1 MYPAVL
7 VAMVAVPLAGA
18 LVLSVS
24 RDDGRWGRWL
34 ALGAALFSLACAVVL
49 AKSFVES
56 AAGTVVSWSW
66 LPEVGIRC
74 EFGIDGISLWLV
86 VLSSL
91 LSVSAVLVSW
101 DAIRERVRGFYS
113 LLLLL
118 QAGMLGVF
126 LSRDVILFYV
136 FFEFT
141 LVPLF
146 FLIGVWG
153 SPAQRQLAARKFFI
167 YTFAGSVLTFLG
179 LIYIVIA
186 FADGGALVFSIP
198 ELASSA
204 ARGASGEAARI
215 PPVTQWWLFAALL
228 IGFSVKVPL
237 VPVHTWLPLAHAEAP
252 TAGSVLL
259 AGVLLKIG
267 VYGFL
272 RFNLALLPD
281 ASYEFLVPI
290 MVLSVIGIIYGGL
303 VALAQNDI
311 KRLVAY
317 SSVSHMGFCMLGVF
331 SANAIGVSGGLLQ
344 CVNHGLATGGLFAM
358 VGMLYERYHT
368 REISSFGGLARKMPV
383 LTFFFIVITMASIGL
398 PGLNGF
404 VGEFLVLAAVFQN
417 GFYILGACAATGII
431 LSAIYMLWL
440 VQRVFFGPLREP
452 AHDGE
457 PVSDLCLREVLTLAP
472 IASACLFIG
481 LFPNLLLEPMAG
493 DIQAITGPLQ
503 RRAKVSAGEQ
513 RSGAVPLSVN
523 AIPVNSKENLSP

>member
-1 MYPAVL
+1 M
-7 VAMVAVPLAGA
+7 GFR
-18 LVLSVS
+18 S
-24 RDDGRWGRWL
+24 G
-34 ALGAALFSLACAVVL
+34 
-49 AKSFVES
+49 
-56 AAGTVVSWSW
+56 
-66 LPEVGIRC
+66 
-74 EFGIDGISLWLV
+74 
-86 VLSSL
+86 L
-91 LSVSAVLVSW
+91 LSVAAVLVSW
-101 DAIRERVRGFYS
+101 DAVREQARGFYA

-126 LSRDVILFYV
+126 LARDVILFYV

-153 SPAQRQLAARKFFI
+153 SPGRCQLAARKFFI

-179 LIYIVIA
+179 LIYIVLEYST
-186 FADGGALVFSIP
+186 GGVLVFSIP
-198 ELASSA
+198 ELAASA
-204 ARGASGEAARI
+204 ASGTLGESEGVS
-215 PPVTQWWLFAALL
+215 PVIQGWLFAALL
-228 IGFSVKVPL
+228 IGFAVKVPL

-267 VYGFL
+267 TYGFL

-281 ASYEFLVPI
+281 ASREFLLPV
-290 MVLSVIGIIYGGL
+290 MVISVVGIIYGGL

-317 SSVSHMGFCMLGVF
+317 SSVSHMGFCMLGIF
-331 SANAIGVSGGLLQ
+331 TASEIGVSGGLLQ

-368 REISSFGGLARKMPV
+368 REISSFGGLAKKMPV
-383 LTFFFIVITMASIGL
+383 LTFFFVVITMASIGL

-404 VGEFLVLAAVFQN
+404 VGEFLVLVAVFQQEN
-417 GFYILGACAATGII
+417 YVLGACAATGII

-452 AHDGE
+452 EHHGD
-457 PVSDLCLREVLTLAP
+457 PVSDLCLREVFTLAP
-472 IASACLFIG
+472 IAAACLFIG
-481 LFPNLLLEPMAG
+481 LFPNLLLDSMAG
-493 DIQAITGPLQ
+493 DVQKITVPLQ
-503 RRAKVSAGEQ
+503 RSAAVSESGQRASAG
-513 RSGAVPLSVN
+513 LSSVKT
-523 AIPVNSKENLSP
+523 VVVEGKEKVAP